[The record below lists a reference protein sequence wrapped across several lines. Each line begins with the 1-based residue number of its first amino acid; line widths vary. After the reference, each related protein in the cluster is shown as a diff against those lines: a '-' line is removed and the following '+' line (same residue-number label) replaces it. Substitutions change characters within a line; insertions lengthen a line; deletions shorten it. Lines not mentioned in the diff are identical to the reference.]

1 MEDQTFLF
9 KVILIGNSGVGKTC
23 LARRFIQGEFPVNK
37 GATIGVDFMIKPM
50 MVNGKFVFILLNYPP
65 TKISRLPSLMNN
77 LQM

>member
-50 MVNGKFVFILLNYPP
+50 MVNGKFVFCFAVKLSSYKN
-65 TKISRLPSLMNN
+65 ISITFINE
-77 LQM
+77 